1 MRSMIRDK
9 SPSFDRE
16 TRPDPAAR
24 RLTRLDIQPLCLGSW
39 AAAPILMHLA
49 AVRQAARAVKVSV
62 SPGPSSASA
71 AIGVRQLPSSALR
84 RSPNGARPHLS
95 QLLEASALVQGTCG
109 IVVARIHVMA
119 VSY

>member
-1 MRSMIRDK
+1 MIRDK

-49 AVRQAARAVKVSV
+49 AVRQGGAGGQGQRVAGAEFGQRCDRGAAAAFQRA
-62 SPGPSSASA
+62 
-71 AIGVRQLPSSALR
+71 QALAER
-84 RSPNGARPHLS
+84 R
-95 QLLEASALVQGTCG
+95 
-109 IVVARIHVMA
+109 
-119 VSY
+119 